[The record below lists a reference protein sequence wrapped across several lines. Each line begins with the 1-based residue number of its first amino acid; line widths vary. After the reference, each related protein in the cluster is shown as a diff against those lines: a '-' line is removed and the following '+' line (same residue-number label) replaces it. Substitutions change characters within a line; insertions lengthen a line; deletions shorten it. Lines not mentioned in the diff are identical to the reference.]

1 MQNQYL
7 VKQSRKG
14 QTAEAVQ
21 AAGSGIANFFKDI
34 GLGFGLG
41 GTVAAESGAAF
52 RGDKSLFRGDIT
64 DPATLRMFSESDTLR
79 DFLVGGVFGTGLAHK
94 GRATGGTG
102 GAIVGGLGGGAA
114 EVAVTNFVS
123 SQFDA
128 NKLKAQEL
136 AQQKNI
142 NDIKTAVVGTLG
154 LGALGLGGYALYK
167 YLRDKKEERS
177 APPKVKVRIKGN
189 SRDPYDDATV
199 EVPLHNLKVTENLER
214 GVNRSMRRV
223 IRDNNIFSSKKKDPF
238 TGKLISYEEYTTKY
252 GDPKQKNKKK
262 TFTDGSIPFISNS
275 APQLDTKPTV
285 DAETDYI
292 DPITSYEQNN
302 ESI

>member
-7 VKQSRKG
+7 VKQSGK
-14 QTAEAVQ
+14 QTAGVAKGVLTDIL
-21 AAGSGIANFFKDI
+21 AG
-34 GLGFGLG
+34 LGLG

-64 DPATLRMFSESDTLR
+64 DPATLRIFSEPDTLR

-94 GRATGGTG
+94 ARAAGGGTA

-136 AQQKNI
+136 AQEKNI